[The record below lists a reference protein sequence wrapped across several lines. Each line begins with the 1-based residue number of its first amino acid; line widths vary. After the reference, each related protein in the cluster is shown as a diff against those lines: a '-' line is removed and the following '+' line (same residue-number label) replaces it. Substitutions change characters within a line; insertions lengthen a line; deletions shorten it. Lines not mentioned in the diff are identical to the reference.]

1 MAGHSHWAGIKH
13 KKKLVDARR
22 GKVFGKLSKGIIV
35 AARTGGGDPA
45 ANLALRYAIDKARA
59 ANMPRDTIERAV
71 KKGTGELE
79 GEDISELTYEGY
91 GPGGAG
97 ILISALTDNPNR
109 TAPEVRSI
117 LEKRGGSLGKQ
128 GSVAWNFEKK
138 ALLTVKARGVDEEEL
153 LETAL
158 EAGAEDVAREGDAFA
173 VTGPPDAFGALAEAL
188 EEAGIAPETKDV
200 TFIPK
205 STVMLSPDDGRRI
218 VEIIGALEEHD
229 DVQSAITNGDLPEE
243 VLAELDA

>member
-13 KKKLVDARR
+13 KKAVVDAKR
-22 GKVFGKLSKGIIV
+22 GKVFGKLSKAIIV
-35 AARTGGGDPA
+35 AARHGGGDPA
-45 ANLALRYAIDKARA
+45 ANLSLRYAIDKAKA

-71 KKGTGELE
+71 RKGTGELD

-91 GPGGAG
+91 APGGAG
-97 ILISALTDNPNR
+97 ILIQAVTDNPNR

-153 LETAL
+153 METAL
-158 EAGAEDVAREGDAFA
+158 DAGAEDIAREGEAFA
-173 VTGPPDAFGALAEAL
+173 VTGPPDAFGALTEAL

-200 TFIPK
+200 TFLPK
-205 STVMLSPDDGRRI
+205 STVPLTADDARKV
-218 VEIIGALEEHD
+218 VEIIAALEDHD
-229 DVQSAITNGDLPEE
+229 DVQSAITNGDLPDE
-243 VLAELDA
+243 VLAELNA